1 MNRVPSWSVSI
12 IVCIAACV
20 IALQT
25 GQARLWAQVIE
36 PPNPFLLIAG
46 ANGTLGFGR
55 VGTTVSVPVT
65 KSLVLQNGGSIALGI
80 TGVAIQGANAAD
92 FSIVSSNCGTIAAA
106 GSCTLT
112 VGFRP
117 GANGTRTA
125 NLAISDNASGTP
137 HIVMMTGWGVDPAVP
152 QAGVGPIDPRI
163 GFPVTYT
170 DGFSNL
176 ELCLGNAV
184 SPSDGVTPL
193 CIGGVGP
200 TDPPLPDPSLPAS
213 LVPGRPIN
221 FPEEAFWWSAGATL
235 DIGNFKALLDLGQEA
250 AFLNGPPVPGDQMA
264 FGRLRIR
271 LRPAGGG
278 GGGTGTFIP
287 AHTWFRFTHPY
298 GVDEYEALPAKEGDP
313 DGDIFVTND
322 IGCFS
327 APCDFTAPL
336 TSRIIARFL
345 TCQSPVA
352 PAGYVG
358 DPAVECTVTGSP
370 TGFNAFKVEQITGP
384 GGAVVSGGING
395 QTNLFAV
402 TGKLRTPLPPPPP
415 PSAVVPGIAGLL
427 LADGLNTVVA
437 AGFNI
442 GPITLASSAGVAAG
456 RIISQSPAA
465 GGSLALP
472 AAVSVT
478 VSTGAGSIS
487 VPNVVNLGQSAATAA
502 ITGAGLVVGT
512 VTTGSSATV
521 PAGSV
526 ISQSP
531 IAGTGVSAGSA
542 VALLVSSGPANVTV
556 PNVVNLAQ
564 GTATAAITG
573 AGLAVGTITSANSV
587 TVAAG
592 SVISQNPVAGTSVAP
607 GSAVALVISSG
618 PATATV
624 PNVVNLAQAAAS
636 SAITGAGLAVGTIT
650 SANSVTVPAG
660 SVISQNPVGG
670 TVVAQGSAVALVI
683 SLGPANVAV
692 PTVVN
697 LTQAA
702 ATTAIVNASLVV
714 GAITSANSATIA
726 AGNVIS
732 QNPAAAALVAPGS
745 AVALVI
751 SLGPA
756 GTGPTVVASVTSAVN
771 GRGNQT
777 VQISTTVPTRLVAFV
792 SADGP
797 QNVGAG
803 GQASTLSGG
812 GLSWTLVARANLQF
826 GDAEIW
832 TADAPAALAGA
843 AITST
848 LLRHRT
854 GSDYIHL
861 VRLVAFTGVSGIGAS
876 NVASG
881 QTVAV
886 ASVSLNAQAA
896 GSVIYAVG
904 QDWTNGVTRT
914 FPAGQVQDVQMVG
927 ADLDT
932 FWVQRTAA
940 PIAAAG
946 AITFTA
952 TSATQAAPGDRWNFA
967 IIELKR

>member
-80 TGVAIQGANAAD
+80 SGVAIQGANAAD

-402 TGKLRTPLPPPPP
+402 TGKLRAPLPPPPP
-415 PSAVVPGIAGLL
+415 PSAVVPGIAGSL

-692 PTVVN
+692 PNVVN

-745 AVALVI
+745 AVALVV

-812 GLSWTLVARANLQF
+812 GLSWTLLARANLQF

>member
-1 MNRVPSWSVSI
+1 MNRVPSWSVRI
-12 IVCIAACV
+12 IVCIAACF

-46 ANGTLGFGR
+46 SNGTLGFGR
-55 VGTTVSVPVT
+55 VSTTVSVPVT

-80 TGVAIQGANAAD
+80 SGVAIQGANAAD

-137 HIVMMTGWGVDPAVP
+137 HLVLMTGWGVDPAVP

-176 ELCLGNAV
+176 ELCLGNEV

-200 TDPPLPDPSLPAS
+200 TDPPLPNPSLPAS

-402 TGKLRTPLPPPPP
+402 TGKLRAPLPPPPP
-415 PSAVVPGIAGLL
+415 PSAVVPGIAGSL

-487 VPNVVNLGQSAATAA
+487 VPNVVNLAQSAATAA
-502 ITGAGLVVGT
+502 ITGAGLVVGA

-564 GTATAAITG
+564 GAATAAITG
-573 AGLAVGTITSANSV
+573 AGLVVGAITNANSA
-587 TVAAG
+587 TVPAG

-650 SANSVTVPAG
+650 SANSVTVAAG

-692 PTVVN
+692 PNVVN

-702 ATTAIVNASLVV
+702 AATAIVNASLVV
-714 GAITSANSATIA
+714 GAITSANSATNA

-745 AVALVI
+745 AVALVV

-861 VRLVAFTGVSGIGAS
+861 VRLVAFTGVSGVGAS

>member
-1 MNRVPSWSVSI
+1 MNRVPSWSVRI
-12 IVCIAACV
+12 IVCIAACF

-80 TGVAIQGANAAD
+80 SGVAIQGANAAD

-137 HIVMMTGWGVDPAVP
+137 HLVLMTGWGVDPAVP

-176 ELCLGNAV
+176 ELCLGNEV

-200 TDPPLPDPSLPAS
+200 TDPPLPNPSLPAS

-402 TGKLRTPLPPPPP
+402 TGKLRAPLPPPPP

-487 VPNVVNLGQSAATAA
+487 VPNVVNLAQSAATAA
-502 ITGAGLVVGT
+502 ITGAGLVVGA

-564 GTATAAITG
+564 GAATAAITG
-573 AGLAVGTITSANSV
+573 AGLVVGAITNANSA
-587 TVAAG
+587 TVPAG
-592 SVISQNPVAGTSVAP
+592 SVISQNPIAGASVAP

-650 SANSVTVPAG
+650 SANSVTVAAG

-692 PTVVN
+692 PNVVN

-861 VRLVAFTGVSGIGAS
+861 VRLVAFTGVSGVGAS

>member
-402 TGKLRTPLPPPPP
+402 TGKLRAPLPPPPP

-692 PTVVN
+692 PNVVN

-812 GLSWTLVARANLQF
+812 GLSWTLLARANLQF

>member
-1 MNRVPSWSVSI
+1 
-12 IVCIAACV
+12 
-20 IALQT
+20 
-25 GQARLWAQVIE
+25 
-36 PPNPFLLIAG
+36 
-46 ANGTLGFGR
+46 
-55 VGTTVSVPVT
+55 
-65 KSLVLQNGGSIALGI
+65 
-80 TGVAIQGANAAD
+80 
-92 FSIVSSNCGTIAAA
+92 
-106 GSCTLT
+106 
-112 VGFRP
+112 
-117 GANGTRTA
+117 
-125 NLAISDNASGTP
+125 
-137 HIVMMTGWGVDPAVP
+137 
-152 QAGVGPIDPRI
+152 
-163 GFPVTYT
+163 
-170 DGFSNL
+170 
-176 ELCLGNAV
+176 
-184 SPSDGVTPL
+184 
-193 CIGGVGP
+193 
-200 TDPPLPDPSLPAS
+200 
-213 LVPGRPIN
+213 
-221 FPEEAFWWSAGATL
+221 
-235 DIGNFKALLDLGQEA
+235 
-250 AFLNGPPVPGDQMA
+250 
-264 FGRLRIR
+264 
-271 LRPAGGG
+271 
-278 GGGTGTFIP
+278 
-287 AHTWFRFTHPY
+287 
-298 GVDEYEALPAKEGDP
+298 
-313 DGDIFVTND
+313 
-322 IGCFS
+322 
-327 APCDFTAPL
+327 
-336 TSRIIARFL
+336 
-345 TCQSPVA
+345 
-352 PAGYVG
+352 
-358 DPAVECTVTGSP
+358 
-370 TGFNAFKVEQITGP
+370 
-384 GGAVVSGGING
+384 
-395 QTNLFAV
+395 
-402 TGKLRTPLPPPPP
+402 
-415 PSAVVPGIAGLL
+415 
-427 LADGLNTVVA
+427 
-437 AGFNI
+437 
-442 GPITLASSAGVAAG
+442 
-456 RIISQSPAA
+456 
-465 GGSLALP
+465 
-472 AAVSVT
+472 VT

-487 VPNVVNLGQSAATAA
+487 VPNVVNLAQSAATAA
-502 ITGAGLVVGT
+502 ITGAGLVVGA

-564 GTATAAITG
+564 GAATAAITG
-573 AGLAVGTITSANSV
+573 AGLVVGAITNANSA
-587 TVAAG
+587 TVPAG
-592 SVISQNPVAGTSVAP
+592 SVISQNPIAGASVAP

-650 SANSVTVPAG
+650 SANSVTVAAG

-692 PTVVN
+692 PNVVN

-861 VRLVAFTGVSGIGAS
+861 VRLVAFTGVSGVGAS

-932 FWVQRTAA
+932 FWVQRTAGRS
-940 PIAAAG
+940 PRRRDHLYRDQRIA
-946 AITFTA
+946 
-952 TSATQAAPGDRWNFA
+952 AAPGDRWNFA

>member
-80 TGVAIQGANAAD
+80 SGVAIQGANAAD

-137 HIVMMTGWGVDPAVP
+137 HLVLMTGWGVDPAVP

-402 TGKLRTPLPPPPP
+402 TGKLRAPLPPPPP

-465 GGSLALP
+465 GGSLTLP

-692 PTVVN
+692 PNVVN

-812 GLSWTLVARANLQF
+812 GLSWTLLARANLQF

>member
-12 IVCIAACV
+12 IVCIAACF

-80 TGVAIQGANAAD
+80 SGVAIQGANAAD

-176 ELCLGNAV
+176 ELCLGNEV

-200 TDPPLPDPSLPAS
+200 TDPPLPNPSLPAS

-402 TGKLRTPLPPPPP
+402 TGKLRAPLPPPPP

-487 VPNVVNLGQSAATAA
+487 VPNVVNLAQSAATAA
-502 ITGAGLVVGT
+502 ITGAGLVVGA

-692 PTVVN
+692 PNVVN

-702 ATTAIVNASLVV
+702 ATTTIVNASLVV

-812 GLSWTLVARANLQF
+812 GLSWTLLARANLQF

>member
-80 TGVAIQGANAAD
+80 AGVAIQGANAAD

-402 TGKLRTPLPPPPP
+402 TGKLRAPLPPPPP

-564 GTATAAITG
+564 GTATAAIIG

-692 PTVVN
+692 PNVVN

-812 GLSWTLVARANLQF
+812 GLSWTLLARANLQF

>member
-1 MNRVPSWSVSI
+1 MNRVPSWSVRI
-12 IVCIAACV
+12 IVCIAACF

-80 TGVAIQGANAAD
+80 SGVAIQGANAAD

-402 TGKLRTPLPPPPP
+402 TGKLRAPLPPPPP

-692 PTVVN
+692 PNVVN

-812 GLSWTLVARANLQF
+812 GLSWTLLARANLQF

>member
-1 MNRVPSWSVSI
+1 MNRVRSWSVG
-12 IVCIAACV
+12 IVLCIAACF
-20 IALQT
+20 IALGT
-25 GQARLWAQVIE
+25 GQARLWAQVTE

-46 ANGTLGFGR
+46 PNGSLGFGR
-55 VGTTVSVPVT
+55 VNTTVATPAT
-65 KSLVLQNGGSIALGI
+65 KSLVLQNGGSIALAI
-80 TGVAIQGANAAD
+80 TGVAIQGANAGD
-92 FSIVSSNCGTIAAA
+92 FTVASSTCGTVAAS
-106 GSCTLT
+106 GFCTIT
-112 VGFRP
+112 VGFKP
-117 GANGTRTA
+117 LANGTRTA

-137 HIVMMTGWGVDPAVP
+137 HIVMVTGWGVDPAVP

-170 DGFSNL
+170 DGFSNV
-176 ELCLGNAV
+176 ELCLGNEV

-200 TDPPLPDPSLPAS
+200 TDPPLPNPSQPAS

-235 DIGNFKALLDLGQEA
+235 DIGSFRALLDLGMEA

-271 LRPAGGG
+271 LRPGGGG
-278 GGGTGTFIP
+278 GGGTFLP

-298 GVDEYEALPAKEGDP
+298 GVDEYEALPAKDGDP

-336 TSRIIARFL
+336 TSRISARFL

-395 QTNLFAV
+395 QTNLFSV
-402 TGKLRTPLPPPPP
+402 TGKLRAALPPPPP
-415 PSAVVPGIAGLL
+415 PSASVPNVAGLL
-427 LADGLNTVVA
+427 LADGLNSVVA

-442 GPITLASSAGVAAG
+442 GPITLASSATVAAG

-465 GGSLALP
+465 GGSLTLP

-478 VSTGAGSIS
+478 VSTGAGSIT
-487 VPNVVNLGQSAATAA
+487 VPNVVNLAQAAANAA

-512 VTTGSSATV
+512 ITTASSATV
-521 PAGSV
+521 PSGSV

-542 VALLVSSGPANVTV
+542 VALLISSGPANVTV
-556 PNVVNLAQ
+556 PNVVNLTQA
-564 GTATAAITG
+564 AASSAITG
-573 AGLAVGTITSANSV
+573 AGLAVGGITNANSA
-587 TVAAG
+587 TVPAG
-592 SVISQNPVAGTSVAP
+592 SVISQNPGAGASVAP

-624 PNVVNLAQAAAS
+624 PNVVNLTQAAAS
-636 SAITGAGLAVGTIT
+636 SAITAAGLVVGAIT
-650 SANSVTVPAG
+650 TANSLVPVG
-660 SVISQNPVGG
+660 NVISQNPTGG

-692 PTVVN
+692 PNVVN

-702 ATTAIVNASLVV
+702 ASSAITGAGLVV
-714 GAITSANSATIA
+714 GAITTANSLVPV
-726 AGNVIS
+726 GNVIS
-732 QNPAAAALVAPGS
+732 QNPTGGTLVAPGS

-756 GTGPTVVASVTSAVN
+756 GTGPTVVASVTSANN

-777 VQISTTVPTRLVAFV
+777 VQITTTVPTRLVAFV

-797 QNVGAG
+797 QNVGAA
-803 GQASTLSGG
+803 GQASTVSGG
-812 GLSWTLVARANLQF
+812 GLAWTLVTRANLQF

-832 TADAPAALAGA
+832 TADAPAALPAA

-854 GSDYIHL
+854 GNDYIHL
-861 VRLVAFTGVSGIGAS
+861 LRVVAFTGVNGIGTS
-876 NVASG
+876 NAASG
-881 QTVAV
+881 QTVAI
-886 ASVSLNAQAA
+886 ATVSITAQAA

-904 QDWTNGVTRT
+904 EDWTNGVART
-914 FPAGQVQDVQMVG
+914 FPVGQVQDVQMIG

-946 AITFTA
+946 PIAFTA
-952 TSATQAAPGDRWNFA
+952 TSAAQPAPGDRWNLA

>member
-1 MNRVPSWSVSI
+1 MNRVPSWSVRI
-12 IVCIAACV
+12 IVCIAACF

-80 TGVAIQGANAAD
+80 SGVAIQGANAAD

-176 ELCLGNAV
+176 ELCLGNEV

-200 TDPPLPDPSLPAS
+200 TDPPLPNPSLPAS

-402 TGKLRTPLPPPPP
+402 TGKLRAPLPPPPP

-487 VPNVVNLGQSAATAA
+487 VPNVVNLAQSAATAA
-502 ITGAGLVVGT
+502 ITGAGLVVGA

-692 PTVVN
+692 PNVVN

>member
-1 MNRVPSWSVSI
+1 MNRVPSWSVRI
-12 IVCIAACV
+12 IVCIAACF

-80 TGVAIQGANAAD
+80 AGVAIQGANAAD

-402 TGKLRTPLPPPPP
+402 TGKLRAPLPPPPP

-692 PTVVN
+692 PNVVN

>member
-1 MNRVPSWSVSI
+1 MNRVPSWSVRI
-12 IVCIAACV
+12 IVCIAACF

-46 ANGTLGFGR
+46 SNGTLGFGR
-55 VGTTVSVPVT
+55 VSTTVSVPVT

-80 TGVAIQGANAAD
+80 SGVAIQGANAAD

-137 HIVMMTGWGVDPAVP
+137 HLVLMTGWGVDPAVP

-176 ELCLGNAV
+176 ELCLGNEV

-200 TDPPLPDPSLPAS
+200 TDPPLPNPSLPAS

-402 TGKLRTPLPPPPP
+402 TGKLRAPLPPPPP
-415 PSAVVPGIAGLL
+415 PSAVVPGIAGSL

-442 GPITLASSAGVAAG
+442 GTDHPGVERG
-456 RIISQSPAA
+456 CR
-465 GGSLALP
+465 GG
-472 AAVSVT
+472 T
-478 VSTGAGSIS
+478 DH
-487 VPNVVNLGQSAATAA
+487 Q
-502 ITGAGLVVGT
+502 
-512 VTTGSSATV
+512 
-521 PAGSV
+521 
-526 ISQSP
+526 
-531 IAGTGVSAGSA
+531 
-542 VALLVSSGPANVTV
+542 
-556 PNVVNLAQ
+556 
-564 GTATAAITG
+564 
-573 AGLAVGTITSANSV
+573 
-587 TVAAG
+587 
-592 SVISQNPVAGTSVAP
+592 PVAGS
-607 GSAVALVISSG
+607 
-618 PATATV
+618 
-624 PNVVNLAQAAAS
+624 
-636 SAITGAGLAVGTIT
+636 
-650 SANSVTVPAG
+650 
-660 SVISQNPVGG
+660 
-670 TVVAQGSAVALVI
+670 
-683 SLGPANVAV
+683 
-692 PTVVN
+692 
-697 LTQAA
+697 
-702 ATTAIVNASLVV
+702 
-714 GAITSANSATIA
+714 
-726 AGNVIS
+726 
-732 QNPAAAALVAPGS
+732 
-745 AVALVI
+745 
-751 SLGPA
+751 
-756 GTGPTVVASVTSAVN
+756 
-771 GRGNQT
+771 R
-777 VQISTTVPTRLVAFV
+777 RF
-792 SADGP
+792 
-797 QNVGAG
+797 
-803 GQASTLSGG
+803 
-812 GLSWTLVARANLQF
+812 
-826 GDAEIW
+826 
-832 TADAPAALAGA
+832 AGA
-843 AITST
+843 A
-848 LLRHRT
+848 RR
-854 GSDYIHL
+854 
-861 VRLVAFTGVSGIGAS
+861 GIGDGVDGRRLDQRAERR
-876 NVASG
+876 
-881 QTVAV
+881 QPRAV
-886 ASVSLNAQAA
+886 
-896 GSVIYAVG
+896 
-904 QDWTNGVTRT
+904 R
-914 FPAGQVQDVQMVG
+914 
-927 ADLDT
+927 
-932 FWVQRTAA
+932 
-940 PIAAAG
+940 
-946 AITFTA
+946 
-952 TSATQAAPGDRWNFA
+952 GDR
-967 IIELKR
+967 RDYRRGPGRRRGHDRQ

>member
-1 MNRVPSWSVSI
+1 MNRVPSWSVRI
-12 IVCIAACV
+12 IVCIAACF

-46 ANGTLGFGR
+46 SNGTLGFGR
-55 VGTTVSVPVT
+55 VSTTVSVPVT

-80 TGVAIQGANAAD
+80 SGVAIQGANAAD

-137 HIVMMTGWGVDPAVP
+137 HLVLMTGWGVDPAVP

-176 ELCLGNAV
+176 ELCLGNEV

-200 TDPPLPDPSLPAS
+200 TDPPLPNPSLPAS

-402 TGKLRTPLPPPPP
+402 TGKLRAPLPPPPP
-415 PSAVVPGIAGLL
+415 PSAVVPGIAGSL

-442 GPITLASSAGVAAG
+442 GPITLASSASVAAG

-487 VPNVVNLGQSAATAA
+487 VPNVVNLAQSAATAA
-502 ITGAGLVVGT
+502 ITGAGLVVGA

-564 GTATAAITG
+564 GAATAAITG
-573 AGLAVGTITSANSV
+573 AGLVVGAITNANSA
-587 TVAAG
+587 TVPAG
-592 SVISQNPVAGTSVAP
+592 SVISQNPIAGASVAP

-650 SANSVTVPAG
+650 SANSVTVAAG

-692 PTVVN
+692 PNVVN

>member
-1 MNRVPSWSVSI
+1 
-12 IVCIAACV
+12 
-20 IALQT
+20 
-25 GQARLWAQVIE
+25 
-36 PPNPFLLIAG
+36 
-46 ANGTLGFGR
+46 
-55 VGTTVSVPVT
+55 
-65 KSLVLQNGGSIALGI
+65 
-80 TGVAIQGANAAD
+80 
-92 FSIVSSNCGTIAAA
+92 
-106 GSCTLT
+106 
-112 VGFRP
+112 
-117 GANGTRTA
+117 
-125 NLAISDNASGTP
+125 
-137 HIVMMTGWGVDPAVP
+137 
-152 QAGVGPIDPRI
+152 
-163 GFPVTYT
+163 
-170 DGFSNL
+170 
-176 ELCLGNAV
+176 
-184 SPSDGVTPL
+184 
-193 CIGGVGP
+193 
-200 TDPPLPDPSLPAS
+200 
-213 LVPGRPIN
+213 
-221 FPEEAFWWSAGATL
+221 
-235 DIGNFKALLDLGQEA
+235 
-250 AFLNGPPVPGDQMA
+250 
-264 FGRLRIR
+264 
-271 LRPAGGG
+271 
-278 GGGTGTFIP
+278 
-287 AHTWFRFTHPY
+287 
-298 GVDEYEALPAKEGDP
+298 
-313 DGDIFVTND
+313 
-322 IGCFS
+322 
-327 APCDFTAPL
+327 
-336 TSRIIARFL
+336 
-345 TCQSPVA
+345 VA

-402 TGKLRTPLPPPPP
+402 TGKLRAPLPPPPP
-415 PSAVVPGIAGLL
+415 PSAVVPGIAGSL

-487 VPNVVNLGQSAATAA
+487 VPNVVNLAQSAATAA
-502 ITGAGLVVGT
+502 ITGAGLVVGA

-607 GSAVALVISSG
+607 GSAVALVLSSG

-650 SANSVTVPAG
+650 SANSVTVPAS

-692 PTVVN
+692 PNVVN

-861 VRLVAFTGVSGIGAS
+861 VRLVAFTGVSGVGAS